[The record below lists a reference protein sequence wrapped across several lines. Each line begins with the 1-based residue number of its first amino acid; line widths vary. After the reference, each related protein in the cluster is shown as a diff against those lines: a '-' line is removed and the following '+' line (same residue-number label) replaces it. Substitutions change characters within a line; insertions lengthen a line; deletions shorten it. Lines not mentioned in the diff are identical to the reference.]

1 MAKLKLEFH
10 KKSTE
15 GRPHT
20 SDNEQLTDGQETI
33 GETSNSALL
42 SRVSGIL
49 KGTVTINSDTDLTE
63 PLAEEWNALK

>member
-1 MAKLKLEFH
+1 MKKLKLEFH
-10 KKSTE
+10 KKLTE

-20 SDNEQLTDGQETI
+20 SDNEQLTDGREAI
-33 GETSNSALL
+33 GEAPSSALL

-49 KGTVTINSDTDLTE
+49 KGTVTVNSDTDLTE